1 MTNGQKLRRFVF
13 EILSA
18 HKKHLSV
25 SQSMVLESNEGGNY
39 EPKDAEAFL
48 GEVIKLKAGKNWS
61 ELVSVYKKLPST
73 GKGTDIR
80 YYIDGKECSLERFNN
95 MKDNLGVRTF
105 GGKDAPSTETNTM
118 WMSTGTRP
126 DSPYSKGMGGRN
138 SIMKNSTSGSGRQG
152 GINSSD
158 HERM

>member
-1 MTNGQKLRRFVF
+1 MTNGQKCHGL
-13 EILSA
+13 ILNV
-18 HKKHLSV
+18 LST
-25 SQSMVLESNEGGNY
+25 LELTVEQKAKLDKAARSNGTY
-39 EPKDAEAFL
+39 EPTDLMEDIQDINEMLSEGNIDGMLAR
-48 GEVIKLKAGKNWS
+48 LKIYPPTPQGA
-61 ELVSVYKKLPST
+61 
-73 GKGTDIR
+73 DIR

-118 WMSTGTRP
+118 WMTTGTRP